1 MSLKSAR
8 KMKKEENRQEKR
20 KKNWRKIEKS
30 EMK

>member
-20 KKNWRKIEKS
+20 KKIGEKLKKV
-30 EMK
+30 ENK

>member
-20 KKNWRKIEKS
+20 KKIGENLKKVENK
-30 EMK
+30 